1 MPQISKMKEFL
12 IFYVNGN
19 NIIIYIDYILCI
31 FYGLTKCKIF
41 KKNFLFFID
50 LLLITIIRLFLL
62 LTYILDMNG
71 YYAHNYNWYIH
82 IL

>member
-31 FYGLTKCKIF
+31 FY
-41 KKNFLFFID
+41 
-50 LLLITIIRLFLL
+50 
-62 LTYILDMNG
+62 
-71 YYAHNYNWYIH
+71 
-82 IL
+82 